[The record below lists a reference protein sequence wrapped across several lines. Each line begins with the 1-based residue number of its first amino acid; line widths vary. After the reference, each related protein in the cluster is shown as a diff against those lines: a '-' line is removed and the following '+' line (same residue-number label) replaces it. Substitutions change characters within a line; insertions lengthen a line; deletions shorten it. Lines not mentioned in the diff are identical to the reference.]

1 MDTQHFKSLQVKKTK
16 IQGEIIDLRKTLK
29 ELDKQ
34 LGERE
39 RAFDQVQRE
48 LDAVLKNNPVISE
61 HAMLR
66 YVERFLGVNLK
77 EIEKDILS
85 EETLKI
91 INKISSGKIPYK
103 KDHVLIVKNKTI
115 VTITDRA

>member
-1 MDTQHFKSLQVKKTK
+1 MDAQHLKSLQVKKTK
-16 IQGEIIDLRKTLK
+16 IQTEITDLRKTLK

-34 LGERE
+34 LSERE
-39 RAFDQVQRE
+39 KAFDQVQRE
-48 LDAVLKNNPVISE
+48 LDAVLEHNPVVSE

-66 YVERFLGVNLK
+66 YVERFLGANLK

-91 INKISSGKIPYK
+91 INKISSGKIPFK
-103 KDHVLIVKNKTI
+103 KDYVLIVKNKTI
-115 VTITDRA
+115 VTITDRI